1 MTNTP
6 STPQTVSFE
15 IQLVFGNAPTPD
27 GSLKIETRKV
37 ELFELF
43 EDLGRI
49 AYKERHRRAKVDR
62 ATSVRWKTVLTAHGR
77 EVYRERFGS
86 LSGLDEKLGVT
97 LDEWKNW

>member
-15 IQLVFGNAPTPD
+15 IELVFGNAPTPD

-37 ELFELF
+37 EAF

-77 EVYRERFGS
+77 EVYRERFGT
-86 LSGLDEKLGVT
+86 LNNLEENLGIGP
-97 LDEWKNW
+97 LDEWKPW